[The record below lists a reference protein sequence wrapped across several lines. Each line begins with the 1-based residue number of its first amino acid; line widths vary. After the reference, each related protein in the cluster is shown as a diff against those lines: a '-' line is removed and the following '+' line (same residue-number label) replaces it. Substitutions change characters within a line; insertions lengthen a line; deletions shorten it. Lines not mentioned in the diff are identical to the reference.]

1 VRETFR
7 TAVMTLSGIML
18 GLTLLCQWRPD
29 ILIAFF
35 SDDPGVV
42 EVGAEYLRIT
52 SWNFVGTGIVFTC
65 SGMFQALGNTVP
77 SLLASASR
85 LVTFAIP
92 AVWLSSQPW
101 FELRHLWLTSVVTV
115 ALQAAAAWWMLS
127 MELRAKLS
135 YQTEA
140 VPVASD

>member
-1 VRETFR
+1 
-7 TAVMTLSGIML
+7 
-18 GLTLLCQWRPD
+18 
-29 ILIAFF
+29 
-35 SDDPGVV
+35 
-42 EVGAEYLRIT
+42 
-52 SWNFVGTGIVFTC
+52 
-65 SGMFQALGNTVP
+65 MFQALGNTVP

-92 AVWLSSQPW
+92 AVWFSGQPW

-127 MELRAKLS
+127 MELRAKLAYETS
-135 YQTEA
+135 P